1 MKNAKIL
8 WVQWMRRCKEVLS
21 DEKKRVNVLVVA
33 GLTGLILLAFS
44 EWIPQE
50 DSKRPEAV
58 QPSEQSSYQDY
69 AAELE
74 TELQQL
80 IGKVDGVGAVQ
91 VMVTLESGEQNAY
104 ATDSQSDAEG
114 EYTRDHVLVG
124 NGGLLETVYTPK
136 ILGVAVVC
144 EGGEKPSVQN
154 QVSALVAALTGVG
167 SNHITVAK
175 MAASN

>member
-1 MKNAKIL
+1 M
-8 WVQWMRRCKEVLS
+8 
-21 DEKKRVNVLVVA
+21 KKRVNVLVVA

-74 TELQQL
+74 KELQQL

-114 EYTRDHVLVG
+114 EYTRNHVLVG
-124 NGGLLETVYTPK
+124 NSGLLK
-136 ILGVAVVC
+136 RFIH
-144 EGGEKPSVQN
+144 QN
-154 QVSALVAALTGVG
+154 PRSGCGL
-167 SNHITVAK
+167 
-175 MAASN
+175 

>member
-1 MKNAKIL
+1 M
-8 WVQWMRRCKEVLS
+8 
-21 DEKKRVNVLVVA
+21 
-33 GLTGLILLAFS
+33 
-44 EWIPQE
+44 
-50 DSKRPEAV
+50 
-58 QPSEQSSYQDY
+58 
-69 AAELE
+69 
-74 TELQQL
+74 
-80 IGKVDGVGAVQ
+80 GAVQ

-114 EYTRDHVLVG
+114 EYTRNYVLVG
-124 NGGLLETVYTPK
+124 NSGLLETVYTPK